1 MRWIRKKKKRKLIK
15 IQSKEE
21 ERKNRLDFETRSM
34 RLSTKVNL
42 WSRTI
47 ALPSLWK
54 AKSTQSLVPLLD
66 ASWMSIAWTLGKE
79 SGGNWGGEGK
89 GGVADRQLI
98 TVSKLQ
104 SRLMA
109 KLITNGAA
117 FRARSHA
124 SVLPAD
130 WRDAVSCPLLPAR
143 SSRW

>member
-1 MRWIRKKKKRKLIK
+1 MIENNRVTLSLKSEIHTIPGSVAGCIVDEHRVNARQRKRREL
-15 IQSKEE
+15 
-21 ERKNRLDFETRSM
+21 RR
-34 RLSTKVNL
+34 
-42 WSRTI
+42 
-47 ALPSLWK
+47 
-54 AKSTQSLVPLLD
+54 
-66 ASWMSIAWTLGKE
+66 
-79 SGGNWGGEGK
+79 GGERR
-89 GGVADRQLI
+89 VADRQLI

-143 SSRW
+143 SSR